1 MESNLFFKRK
11 GDTDFRPLEIDPQ
24 NRSLFASDRPLGL
37 PVHNVGVPDS
47 ITVEFTVKNIHLS
60 RDGRVIMFARQIGVK
75 PTKRLKKR
83 LHFRKN
89 SLRFYMSPNKY
100 IKVNKRYIRMM
111 EQKMYEALGIPK
123 DRLNDGR

>member
-1 MESNLFFKRK
+1 MEGDLFFKRK
-11 GDTDFRPLEIDPQ
+11 GDTDFRPLKIDPQ
-24 NRSLFASDRPLGL
+24 KHSLFASDRPLGL
-37 PVHNVGVPDS
+37 PVHSVVPDS
-47 ITVEFTVKNIHLS
+47 ITAEFTIKNIHLS

-89 SLRFYMSPNKY
+89 NIRFYMSPNKY

>member
-11 GDTDFRPLEIDPQ
+11 GDTDFRPLEIDQ
-24 NRSLFASDRPLGL
+24 QKRSLFASDRPLGL
-37 PVHNVGVPDS
+37 PVHDVGVPKS
-47 ITVEFTVKNIHLS
+47 ITAEFTVKSVHLT
-60 RDGRVIMFARQIGVK
+60 RDGRVIMFAHQIGVK

-89 SLRFYMSPNKY
+89 SIRFFMSPNKY

-111 EQKMYEALGIPK
+111 ERKIYEILGIPK